1 MLKLFKKLK
10 PLSLPVAG
18 VLLFVLLQSLCDL
31 YIPTLM
37 ADIVDVGIAGQDI
50 SYVIKVGI
58 KMLGFTMGIVFF
70 GVLSNFLSAMVS
82 AKFSANLR
90 SEIFEKV
97 ESFSLNEFNTF
108 GTASLITRTTNDV
121 TQMQMVVLIMMR
133 MMVMAPIMAIGGI
146 FMALRTDAGLSWV
159 LIVALPAILI
169 MISVVVK
176 FGGRLFA
183 SMQSKLDRL
192 NLVMRENLTG
202 MRVIRAFDRIEYEKE
217 RFKGANDDLTST
229 AIKANKIMAFMMP
242 GVQIV
247 LNLTTIAIVWF
258 GSGRINTGDMQVGSL
273 MAYIQYATL
282 ILMSF
287 IMMSMLFVMIPRASA
302 SAARI
307 NQVLDTEPA
316 IKDGSSGSLTTGD
329 GSTGSLEFRHVS
341 FSYPGAEDPVL
352 SDISFK
358 AVKGETTAI
367 IGGTGSGKSTLINL
381 IPRFYD
387 ATKGQILIDGMD
399 IAAMPQ
405 HVLREKIGV
414 VPQKAVL
421 FSGSVRENIA
431 YGNEKATDEEIR
443 HAADVAQASEFIAE
457 MQEGYDTY
465 IAQGGKN
472 VSGGQK
478 QRLSIARALVRR
490 PEIYIFD
497 DSFSALDAKTDAKV
511 RKALK
516 PETVNATV
524 IVVAQKISS
533 IMDADRIIVVD
544 EGKISAMG
552 THSELLGTSAI
563 YREMA
568 QSQLREEDLI

>member
-1 MLKLFKKLK
+1 MLKLFKRLK
-10 PLSLPVAG
+10 PLALSVAG
-18 VLLFVLLQSLCDL
+18 VLVFVLLQSLCDL

-37 ADIVDVGIAGQDI
+37 ADIVDVGIAGGDI
-50 SYVIKVGI
+50 AYVISVGI
-58 KMLGFTMGIVFF
+58 KMLIFTLGIVFF

-97 ESFSLNEFNTF
+97 ESFSLNEFNAF
-108 GTASLITRTTNDV
+108 GTSSLITRTTNDV

-169 MISVVVK
+169 LISIVVR
-176 FGGRLFA
+176 FGGRLFS
-183 SMQSKLDRL
+183 SMQAKLDRL

-217 RFKGANDDLTST
+217 RFKGANEDLTGT

-258 GSGRINTGDMQVGSL
+258 GAGRIDMGSMQVGSL

-307 NQVLDTEPA
+307 NQVLETEIS
-316 IKDGSSGSLTTGD
+316 IKDKNETYTVED
-329 GSTGSLEFRHVS
+329 GTKGSLEFRNVS

-358 AVKGETTAI
+358 AVRGETTAI

-387 ATKGQILIDGMD
+387 ATGGQILIDGVD
-399 IAAMPQ
+399 ITDMPQ
-405 HVLREKIGV
+405 HALRDKIGI

-421 FSGSVRENIA
+421 FSGSIRENIA
-431 YGNEKATDEEIR
+431 YGNETATDEEIK
-443 HAADVAQASEFIAE
+443 HAVDVAQATEFIAD
-457 MQEGYDTY
+457 MKDGLDTY
-465 IAQGGKN
+465 IAQGGRN

-478 QRLSIARALVRR
+478 QRLSIARALVRH

-497 DSFSALDAKTDAKV
+497 DSFSALDSRTDAKV
-511 RKALK
+511 RKALQ
-516 PETVNATV
+516 PEIENATV

-533 IMDADRIIVVD
+533 IMDADRIIVID
-544 EGKISAMG
+544 EGKVSAMG
-552 THSELLGTSAI
+552 THSELIKTSSI

-568 QSQLREEDLI
+568 QSQLREEDLV